1 MNPPS
6 VSRAGELSGH
16 PAAATVQ
23 GDFLSLQASCPF
35 PTAGDAPQPANRE
48 SAWQPTTATTVLGF
62 RYADG
67 VLMAGDRR
75 ATSGNLVM
83 FERADKVLEI
93 DQTSLMAIAGSPAVA
108 WEMARTLRHAFQFFR
123 RTQLQQMSLDGK
135 VRALSRLLR
144 ENLGLAMQG
153 VGLVAPL
160 FAAHDPVRGESRLYF
175 YDALGAEFES
185 VDFAGSG
192 SGSIGVR
199 GILQYEDRWSS
210 KLNERSRE
218 SAIQLAV
225 RALES
230 AAEMDTATGGANLRK
245 QIFPTVKLMTSNGI
259 ETVLDEELQTVLEA
273 SL

>member
-1 MNPPS
+1 MNES
-6 VSRAGELSGH
+6 VVADPLVPFTTG
-16 PAAATVQ
+16 PAAATVT
-23 GDFLSLQASCPF
+23 GDFLPFARRGSESLDQTAR
-35 PTAGDAPQPANRE
+35 PTD
-48 SAWQPTTATTVLGF
+48 WQPTMATTVLGF
-62 RYADG
+62 RFADG

-75 ATSGNLVM
+75 ATSGNFVM

-93 DQTSLMAIAGSPAVA
+93 DDTSLMAIAGSPAVA

-123 RTQLQQMSLDGK
+123 RTQLQVMSLDGK

-153 VGLVAPL
+153 VGMVAPL
-160 FAAHDPVRGESRLYF
+160 FAARDPVGGQTRLYF

-199 GILQYEDRWSS
+199 GILHHEERWNR
-210 KLNERSRE
+210 KIAERSRPE
-218 SAIQLAV
+218 AIRLAV

-245 QIFPTVKLMTSNGI
+245 QIYPTVKLLTAGGI
-259 ETVLDEELQTVLEA
+259 ETVPDEELRTILEEMA
-273 SL
+273 